1 MHAYVGFIILH
12 LNCEL
17 NIGGRTMRMYLGELE
32 IDGVIYDRNTS
43 VDMVLCSPQFHP
55 YVNSNGAIDLFTA
68 DQVVVDGYSF
78 KVKVFFLNKSIEK
91 IQLFPIN
98 IGIKDPGYPDKKYQ
112 DEKKKVVDSFLRAK
126 LGEPLKE
133 NDAVLYYEFEWGSIS
148 SVAFLSGRNEYTGGF
163 IEFSYNQK

>member
-1 MHAYVGFIILH
+1 M
-12 LNCEL
+12 N
-17 NIGGRTMRMYLGELE
+17 MSLGEIE
-32 IDGVIYDRNTS
+32 INGVLFRSGIGIDAL
-43 VDMVLCSPQFHP
+43 LCNPQFHS

-133 NDAVLYYEFEWGSIS
+133 NEAVLYYEFEWGSIS

-163 IEFSYNQK
+163 IDISYKKQE